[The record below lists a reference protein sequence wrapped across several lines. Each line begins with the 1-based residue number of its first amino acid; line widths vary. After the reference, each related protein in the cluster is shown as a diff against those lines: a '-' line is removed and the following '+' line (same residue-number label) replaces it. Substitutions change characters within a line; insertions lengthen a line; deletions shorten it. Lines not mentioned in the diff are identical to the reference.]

1 MLFFKQKT
9 AYELRISDW
18 SSDVCSSDLFR
29 NSRVWRVRI
38 RPADG
43 AFQLLCDGENRRFT
57 TAAPDQLD
65 AQGESAFGEPGGH
78 SGRRVAAD
86 IPDRTVGGDRQRL
99 ADC

>member
-1 MLFFKQKT
+1 MFIVVTTVTSLPEFT
-9 AYELRISDW
+9 SVEGA
-18 SSDVCSSDLFR
+18 
-29 NSRVWRVRI
+29 NP
-38 RPADG
+38 PADG
-43 AFQLLCDGENRRFT
+43 AFQLLCDGENGRFT